1 MFIIVRAVRLGI
13 TSRNQIK
20 LNLNGLEM
28 GKNFKN
34 VKLIFNIEQEKLNLW
49 RK

>member
-1 MFIIVRAVRLGI
+1 MFIIVRAVKLVT

-20 LNLNGLEM
+20 LNLSGLEM
-28 GKNFKN
+28 EKNFKN